1 MACRAVGL
9 TRRRE
14 WIVRFLVLVLALCVV
29 ESALRLL
36 AKPATGT
43 EPTRLLGRPLPPFD
57 LLAGLQL
64 APTRYEE
71 AAPARL
77 QRGGNLTRGDLWGIS
92 RLDPELGHAP
102 RESAASLAGWW
113 QSNALGARDREETAV
128 EIPSGR
134 VRILAFGDSYTHG
147 SRVSQEDTWPAQLED
162 LRPELDVV
170 NFGVDGYGMAQ
181 SYLRYR
187 GLRERVR
194 HDGVVL
200 VFVPS
205 ADLPRDVNVFRPLL
219 DWRSPVSTPR
229 FELTRRCEGSVPD
242 ASGLHRVA
250 PYFPTVSAF
259 ASANGRHLEARF
271 RDHLRCHDFHYRR
284 IAYEPIPLIGGS
296 YIARLCA
303 AIIDSWQTRDIA
315 MNWMEPESEAVQV
328 ERETFRAM
336 SSQVGQGDGRF
347 LLAYLPLIDEI
358 ERGRT
363 EPRFRASWAA
373 MIDATC
379 PAAPMC
385 LDLLAVLAAA
395 PADAIDEGR
404 GSHYGAATNQLI
416 AKAIGDAVLRGG
428 WLDSMRSAAS
438 SPQAVLR

>member
-1 MACRAVGL
+1 MHLNRG
-9 TRRRE
+9 RE
-14 WIVRFLVLVLALCVV
+14 WLDRFLVLVLCAV

-36 AKPATGT
+36 AEPASGT
-43 EPTRLLGRPLPPFD
+43 EPVRILGHPLPPFD

-77 QRGGNLTRGDLWGIS
+77 QRGDNLTRGDLWGIS
-92 RLDPELGHAP
+92 RLDPELGHVP
-102 RESAASLAGWW
+102 RESSVSLAGWW
-113 QSNALGARDREETAV
+113 QSNSLGARDRDETPV
-128 EIPSGR
+128 EIPAGR
-134 VRILAFGDSYTHG
+134 VRILASGDSYTHG
-147 SRVSQEDTWPAQLED
+147 SRVPQEATWPAQLED
-162 LRPELDVV
+162 LQPALDVV
-170 NFGVDGYGMAQ
+170 NLGVDGYGMAQ

-187 GLRERVR
+187 DLRERVR

-200 VFVPS
+200 VFVPG
-205 ADLPRDVNVFRPLL
+205 ANLPRDVNVFRPLL
-219 DWRSPVSTPR
+219 DWQAPISTPR
-229 FELTRRCEGSVPD
+229 FELTRRCEGSVLD

-250 PYFPTVSAF
+250 PYFPTVSSF
-259 ASANGRHLEARF
+259 AAANGGQLDAGF
-271 RDHLRCHDFHYRR
+271 REHLRCHDTHYRR
-284 IAYEPIPLIGGS
+284 SAYEPIPLVGSS

-303 AIIDSWQTRDIA
+303 AVVDAWQTRGMA

-336 SSQVGQGDGRF
+336 SSQVRQSNGRF
-347 LLAYLPLIDEI
+347 LLAYLPLIHEI

-363 EPRFRASWAA
+363 EAEFRASWSA

-395 PADAIDEGR
+395 PANAIDEGR
-404 GSHYGAATNQLI
+404 GSHYGAATNRLI
-416 AKAIGDAVLRGG
+416 AKAIGDAVVRGG
-428 WLDSMRSAAS
+428 WLGSMRDA
-438 SPQAVLR
+438 P